1 MENPQTVPGHK
12 THDKLGMYAAA
23 ALLPASYVALRYG
36 LGDPPAAAYTGT
48 LMVVGSHIWATW
60 MLSPDLDIDSAIDD
74 RWGPLRFLWLPYQ
87 KLTPHRSWFS
97 HSGISGILRLLY
109 LGAALW
115 LLLALFAWIGQEL
128 LGIAETPAYHDM
140 FFNWLNS
147 SVDAA
152 GPRPVWLL
160 VAGVVIADLVHVGA
174 DLTTS
179 ELKWFGRSRR
189 RRRR

>member
-1 MENPQTVPGHK
+1 
-12 THDKLGMYAAA
+12 MYAAA
-23 ALLPASYVALRYG
+23 ALLPASYLTLRYG
-36 LGDPPAAAYTGT
+36 LDDPPAAAYTGM
-48 LMVVGSHIWATW
+48 LLVVGSHIWATW

-97 HSGISGILRLLY
+97 HSGVSGILRLLY

-115 LLLALFAWIGQEL
+115 LLLALLAWTGQEV
-128 LGIAETPAYHDM
+128 LGIAEAPAYHDIYID
-140 FFNWLNS
+140 WLNS
-147 SVDAA
+147 SVEAT

-160 VAGVVIADLVHVGA
+160 VAGVVIADIVHVWA

-179 ELKWFGRSRR
+179 ELKWFRR
-189 RRRR
+189 RRGRRRR